1 MQEGPRD
8 IANMHV
14 VAFEVALE
22 EHDSSIRH
30 GSVDE
35 VVNKKIEPHA
45 RRHAEHGGQ
54 PETDRVTAVENSLL
68 QVHLETAVQ
77 GDRTHRRGL
86 RANFAS
92 LSDAIAG
99 VGNWHHQALRG

>member
-1 MQEGPRD
+1 MQEGTRN

-22 EHDSSIRH
+22 QHDSSIRH

-35 VVNKKIEPHA
+35 VVNEKIEPHA

-54 PETDRVTAVENSLL
+54 PETDRVAAVENCLL

-77 GDRTHRRGL
+77 GDWTHRRVL
-86 RANFAS
+86 RADLTS
-92 LSDAIAG
+92 LADAVAG
-99 VGNWHHQALRG
+99 VGDWHHQTLCG